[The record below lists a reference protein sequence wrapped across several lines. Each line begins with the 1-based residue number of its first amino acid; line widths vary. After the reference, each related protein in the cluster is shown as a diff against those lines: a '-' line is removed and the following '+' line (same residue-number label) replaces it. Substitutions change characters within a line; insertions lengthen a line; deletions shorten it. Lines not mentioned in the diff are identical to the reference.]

1 MNYLKHILKQKRKEI
16 EDLLLQL
23 DNDPNHPIHP
33 VLDRNIQKEKTLENA
48 LKSTSLT
55 VIAEVK
61 RQSPSLGKIGNHLD
75 PSQLALQYC
84 RGGASAVSVLT
95 DSLGFGGS
103 LQDLQCVSE
112 ILKREYP
119 SVPLLRKDFILHPIQ
134 LAEAVVSGASIVL
147 LITSILGKELPMFL
161 KEASRLGLETI
172 SEVHN
177 EQELALALDSQSPI
191 IGINRRNLATFQID
205 RDLCKKLRPQIP
217 SSVLTIAESGVQD
230 ADEARELH
238 SLGYHGVLVGERLVK
253 DHDPAS
259 LISAMKGDYHA
270 S

>member
-1 MNYLKHILKQKRKEI
+1 MNYLEHILKQKREEI
-16 EDLLLQL
+16 EYLLLQVKS
-23 DNDPNHPIHP
+23 DPNHPIHT
-33 VLDRNIQKEKTLENA
+33 VLSRNIQKEKTLENA

-61 RQSPSLGKIGNHLD
+61 RQSPSLGKIPCHLD
-75 PSQLALQYC
+75 LAQLALEYC

-95 DSLGFGGS
+95 DSVGFGGS
-103 LQDLQCVSE
+103 LQDLRSVSE

-119 SVPLLRKDFILHPIQ
+119 SVSLLRKDFILHPIQ
-134 LAEAVVSGASIVL
+134 LAEAAASGASVVL

-172 SEVHN
+172 TEVHN
-177 EQELALALDSQSPI
+177 EKELALAIESHSPI
-191 IGINRRNLATFQID
+191 VGINRRNLATFQID
-205 RDLCKKLRPQIP
+205 RELCKKLRPKIP
-217 SSVLTIAESGVQD
+217 ASVLTIAESGVQD

-253 DHDPAS
+253 DQDPAS
-259 LISAMKGDYHA
+259 CISAMKGDFHE